1 MIIESLEYD
10 NKKISLCSKSYERG
24 KNVYTVLV
32 GRNGCG
38 KSTLFKRI
46 CLLSLYSLA
55 NKNSDSHHV
64 DFLSRIK
71 VTGAES
77 TGHMT
82 FHEGDRTHTISVSP
96 PRPIFTFNGTGSP
109 FKLED
114 PTWRFAP
121 AQINLSTNNPS
132 GDFDHPKLI
141 AVSSSPF
148 DKFPALDELV
158 ILRESN
164 LFLPY
169 YVYRGARAQ
178 RRSGSRQNFL
188 ESKIEQLASSIMSIF
203 CSKERRSSEILPLF
217 EYLGLSS
224 RLKITL
230 NACSFFD
237 IKDYTGDN
245 PKDIIQEIR
254 SGRFFKDNPARDEE
268 ISAESV
274 SEVINCINLIYSQF
288 HNPNDD
294 WNMRH
299 RDYVLDLDL
308 ESDSEQPLLQ
318 AFTVLVNYDL
328 VDLQNI
334 ELTRSKSNL
343 SYPISLA
350 SSGELCILFNILSIA
365 GAITD
370 NSIILIDEPELSLHP
385 AWQTDFLPL
394 LEKIFSNYKEC
405 HFIIATHSPQI
416 TSSLSPRNSYIVNL
430 ENNPATLLNEPHA
443 SAQSSD
449 YQLAYIFN
457 APGHKNEILL
467 TQIID
472 LLSQIRDGR
481 ELDNNFIEETE
492 KLLHFY
498 NLVPANDPVK
508 KLLSTLR
515 KAVRVLKNA

>member
-10 NKKISLCSKSYERG
+10 NKKITLCNKHYERD
-24 KNVYTVLV
+24 KNVYTILV

-38 KSTLFKRI
+38 KSTLFKRA

-55 NKNSDSHHV
+55 SKNSDTQHL
-64 DFLSRIK
+64 DFFSRIK
-71 VTGAES
+71 VTGAETAGS
-77 TGHMT
+77 MT

-96 PRPIFTFNGTGSP
+96 PRPILSFSGSGTP
-109 FKLED
+109 FKIND
-114 PTWRFAP
+114 STWQFAP
-121 AQINLSTNNPS
+121 AQINFSTNNPS
-132 GDFDHPKLI
+132 GDFNHPKLI

-158 ILRESN
+158 MLQETKI
-164 LFLPY
+164 FLPY

-178 RRSGSRQNFL
+178 KRAGVRKNFL
-188 ESKIEQLASSIMSIF
+188 ESKIEQLGSSLMSIF

-230 NACSFFD
+230 NTTSFFNITNYIGDTPND
-237 IKDYTGDN
+237 IVQ
-245 PKDIIQEIR
+245 DIQ
-254 SGRFFKDNPARDEE
+254 SGRFFKENPARDEE
-268 ISAESV
+268 ISADNIN
-274 SEVINCINLIYSQF
+274 EVLRCIRLIYNHF
-288 HNPNDD
+288 HSPDD
-294 WNMRH
+294 TWPIRDH
-299 RDYVLDLDL
+299 DYVLDLDL
-308 ESDSEQPLLQ
+308 ELDFEQTLLQ
-318 AFTVLVNYDL
+318 AFTTLVNYDL
-328 VDLQNI
+328 FDLRNI
-334 ELTRSKSNL
+334 ELTKSESNL
-343 SYPISLA
+343 SYPISHA

-365 GAITD
+365 GAITN

-394 LEKIFSNYKEC
+394 LEKVFSNYKEC

-416 TSSLSPRNSYIVNL
+416 TSSLSQRNSYIVNL
-430 ENNPATLLNEPHA
+430 EKNPATFLNEPHA
-443 SAQSSD
+443 NSQSSD
-449 YQLAYIFN
+449 FQLAYIFN
-457 APGHKNEILL
+457 APGHRNEILL

-481 ELDNNFIEETE
+481 EADNKFIEETE

-508 KLLSTLR
+508 KLLSTLK
-515 KAVRVLKNA
+515 KAVRVMKNA